1 MGECDVGQ
9 ESVGLIGAGRM
20 GGGIGRNLLR
30 RGYGVSVYDAD
41 PAAVQRLTVSG
52 ALSADSPRQ
61 VAERSAIIIT
71 VLPDGPDVE
80 RAVLG
85 PEGVLRGARP
95 GTIVLDC
102 SVIDPDITRRVGAAV
117 RAAGCGMVDAGMGGL
132 PSAAEEGTLFF
143 MVGATPEDLA
153 RVKPLLEAMGKE
165 SIHCGGPGMGVS
177 VKLINNLLALTILSA
192 NLEALAMGARA
203 GLTPEVVLHVFR
215 STFADNRLL
224 HTLVPDK
231 ILKGDHEPGF
241 TAELAHKDAGLAVAL
256 AARLKT
262 PIWTMGQVRQL
273 LTLIL
278 AQGKG
283 QMAHTVLATAIEE
296 FTGVRFSEWK

>member
-1 MGECDVGQ
+1 MG
-9 ESVGLIGAGRM
+9 R
-20 GGGIGRNLLR
+20 GIGRNLLR
-30 RGYGVSVYDAD
+30 KGYAVCVYDVN
-41 PAAVQRLTVSG
+41 PAAVARLAASG
-52 ALSADSPRQ
+52 ATPAGSPRH
-61 VAERSAIIIT
+61 VAERSGIVVT

-85 PEGVLRGARP
+85 PDGVLSGAKP

-102 SVIDPDITRRVGAAV
+102 SVIDPEITRRVGAAL
-117 RAAGCGMVDAGMGGL
+117 RAAACGMVDVGMGGL
-132 PSAAEEGTLFF
+132 PSAAEEGALFF

-177 VKLINNLLALTILSA
+177 VKLINNLLALTILAA

-215 STFADNRLL
+215 STYADNRLL
-224 HTLVPDK
+224 HTLVPEK
-231 ILKGDHEPGF
+231 ILRGDHEPGF

-283 QMAHTVLATAIEE
+283 QQAHTVLATAIEE
-296 FTGVRFSEWK
+296 FAGVRFSEWK

>member
-1 MGECDVGQ
+1 MGQ

-20 GGGIGRNLLR
+20 GCGIGRNLLR
-30 RGYGVSVYDAD
+30 KGYAVSVYDVD
-41 PAAVQRLTVSG
+41 PGAVARLAASG
-52 ALSADSPRQ
+52 ATPADSPRQ
-61 VAERSAIIIT
+61 VAERSAIIVT

-85 PEGVLRGARP
+85 PEGVLSGARP

-102 SVIDPDITRRVGAAV
+102 SVIDPDITRRVGAAL

-132 PSAAEEGTLFF
+132 PPAAEEGALFL

-153 RVKPLLEAMGKE
+153 RVQPLLTAMSKE
-165 SIHCGGPGMGVS
+165 VIHCGGPGMGVS
-177 VKLINNLLALTILSA
+177 VKLINNVLALTILAA

-241 TAELAHKDAGLAVAL
+241 TAELAHKDASLAVSL
-256 AARLKT
+256 ASRLRT
-262 PIWTMGQVRQL
+262 PIWTMSQVHQL
-273 LTLIL
+273 LTLVL

-283 QMAHTVLATAIEE
+283 GKAHTVLATAIEE
-296 FTGVRFSEWK
+296 FTGVRFSEWTEGSA